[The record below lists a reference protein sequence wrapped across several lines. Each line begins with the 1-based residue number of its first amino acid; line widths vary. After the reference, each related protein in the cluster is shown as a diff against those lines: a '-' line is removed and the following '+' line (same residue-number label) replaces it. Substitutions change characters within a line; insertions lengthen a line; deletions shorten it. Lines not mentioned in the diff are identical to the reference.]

1 MFIYDG
7 SRHLSK
13 SRPNKHKL
21 TEEKL
26 EMVDNDARERS
37 FAVRIVVMMSSV

>member
-26 EMVDNDARERS
+26 EIVDNDEMSAFIRS
-37 FAVRIVVMMSSV
+37 V